1 MRVLRFDN
9 RIYCIDKLIY
19 AVTLENEFILTFVDN
34 NVLHVKL
41 ISDRHYLSKVL
52 YEYLFYSDADVSF
65 NTEDWEEVL

>member
-19 AVTLENEFILTFVDN
+19 

-41 ISDRHYLSKVL
+41 VSDKHYLSKVL

-65 NTEDWEEVL
+65 NAEDWEEVL